1 VDGSSQRSPAFA
13 EFGLLV
19 VLLEILIEA
28 LHIFM
33 IHANRAALLLSD
45 AHYIHSL
52 DQTNVHIH
60 HAVSIAGSPIPNT
73 LLFSMVL
80 VGRLAHAVGRHNW
93 IAGK

>member
-1 VDGSSQRSPAFA
+1 MDGSSQRSPAFA

-52 DQTNVHIH
+52 DQTNVH
-60 HAVSIAGSPIPNT
+60 VYTSCRVNCEYSSVLRGTCWSTSPCCWP
-73 LLFSMVL
+73 
-80 VGRLAHAVGRHNW
+80 A
-93 IAGK
+93 